1 MNVENRREHVERA
14 AEDEIDLAD
23 LAGVL
28 YRQRWLIFGGT
39 AAVFLLA
46 LAFSLLQPAKYQV
59 ESYLRV
65 GTVGEDH
72 IADPESVAA
81 QMKSLG
87 RVVGED
93 VFQQDDREID
103 YETGWSVEAQGGGV
117 IRARIPEAVR
127 ADAYAEF
134 LEAVNQQVIEEHNTM
149 LEERRSWVEE
159 EAARVEATL
168 EDLRERRSELADR
181 MDQRLQGDGA
191 GPGGDQQLMALRDLY
206 ADVGTQIS
214 ERESRLSELQAELS
228 NLQPTKMLLAPRFSE
243 DPVSPNTRL
252 NLALGLVLGLF
263 LSVFLAFLAEFW
275 RNNRQRIVQGEG
287 G

>member
-1 MNVENRREHVERA
+1 MAEEDRREDPQYRA
-14 AEDEIDLAD
+14 DDEIDLAD
-23 LAGVL
+23 LVGVL
-28 YRQRWLIFGGT
+28 YRQRWLILGGT

-65 GTVGEDH
+65 GTVGEDYLVEPK
-72 IADPESVAA
+72 AVAA

-93 VFQQDDREID
+93 VFQPNDREID
-103 YETGWSVEAQGGGV
+103 YDNGWSVTAQGGGV
-117 IRARIPEAVR
+117 VRARIPEVAR
-127 ADAYAEF
+127 ADVYTEF
-134 LEAVNQQVIEEHNTM
+134 LEAVNQQVIEEHNQR
-149 LEERRSWVEE
+149 LEGRRSWVEE

-168 EDLRERRSELADR
+168 ENLRERRSELADR
-181 MDQRLQGDGA
+181 MDQRLQGDGT

-228 NLQPTKMLLAPRFSE
+228 NLQPTKMLLPPRFSE
-243 DPVSPNTRL
+243 NPVSPNTRL

-263 LSVFLAFLAEFW
+263 LSVFLAFLREFW
-275 RNNRQRIVQGEG
+275 RNNRQRIVQGEES
-287 G
+287 